1 MRFVRLLGCNGP
13 SGRRIGWVL
22 LVVAFGSLLSGCV
35 EVMSSPAP
43 KPLVISTGLGAAR
56 RDWENKHRLDGPF
69 EAGFIPARLRGLV
82 YDGTYKV
89 TYWADGPQEEAPAS
103 ARISR
108 IEFATSERDPEAL
121 KSIAREFLPED
132 AVVNSNY
139 GPDPR
144 TSEFTEVFLAPSLMT
159 AYEPL
164 AFTEGRPLNEYD
176 VWAIVSY
183 SEISSTKPHI
193 SIQIS
198 YWDGLPPEGWPPE
211 AVPTFSVPVE
221 SVVYR

>member
-1 MRFVRLLGCNGP
+1 MRFVRLFGCGGP

-22 LVVAFGSLLSGCV
+22 LVVVLGGLLPGCV

-43 KPLVISTGLGAAR
+43 KPLVISVGLGAAR
-56 RDWENKHRLDGPF
+56 RDWEHNHRLDGPF
-69 EAGFIPARLRGLV
+69 EAGFTPARLRGLV

-121 KSIAREFLPED
+121 RSIAREFLPED
-132 AVVNSNY
+132 AVVSSNY

-144 TSEFTEVFLAPSLMT
+144 TNEFTEVFFATSLMT
-159 AYEPL
+159 AYQPL
-164 AFTEGRPLNEYD
+164 AFTEGRQLNEYD

-183 SEISSTKPHI
+183 SEITSAKPHI
-193 SIQIS
+193 LIQIS

>member
-1 MRFVRLLGCNGP
+1 MRLARLLGYG
-13 SGRRIGWVL
+13 GLVARRIGWVL
-22 LVVAFGSLLSGCV
+22 LVVALGSLLSGCV

-56 RDWENKHRLDGPF
+56 RDWEHKHRLDGPF
-69 EAGFIPARLRGLV
+69 EAGFTPARLRGLV

-108 IEFATSERDPEAL
+108 IEFGTSERDTEAL

-144 TSEFTEVFLAPSLMT
+144 TNEFTEVFLATSLMT

-164 AFTEGRPLNEYD
+164 AFTDGWPLNGYG
-176 VWAIVSY
+176 VWATVAY
-183 SEISSTKPHI
+183 SEIDSAKPHI

-198 YWDGLPPEGWPPE
+198 LWDGIPPEGWPPE